1 MLKVLEPTPNCMG
14 DCNTFEVNSHKK
26 YFISYHLSC
35 LIVKHDIPKILRDN
49 KMKQTY
55 SFDKFDEGCDI
66 F

>member
-1 MLKVLEPTPNCMG
+1 MLKVLEPTRNCIG
-14 DCNTFEVNSHKK
+14 DRNIFEVDSHKK

-49 KMKQTY
+49 KMMQTY